1 MKIFL
6 NTWMKRYNKLGVLIT
21 NFIVTVIFVVSK
33 LHNII
38 VLILAVR
45 SKKLFFSIFNSVYRN
60 KSIMSTKMWKKMTKD
75 SKEGKALDE
84 YLNVGVR
91 EEKQDTDGNAMS
103 VDPPEALEHQ
113 SLSLMDNT
121 FALGKRSEQIIESS
135 LLLIGGVPCDL
146 SASSL
151 DSEIGIIAR
160 TIEFMFNIGVDFVAL
175 ETALTT
181 LSKKELIIYTDGDSC
196 SFTLS
201 LKEKMTFNL
210 GGHMIFPPAFGHCET
225 EFASFNFTCQAIPSL
240 STHASLKKGIELA
253 IFRWNLSVSYH

>member
-113 SLSLMDNT
+113 SLSY
-121 FALGKRSEQIIESS
+121 G
-135 LLLIGGVPCDL
+135 
-146 SASSL
+146 
-151 DSEIGIIAR
+151 
-160 TIEFMFNIGVDFVAL
+160 
-175 ETALTT
+175 
-181 LSKKELIIYTDGDSC
+181 
-196 SFTLS
+196 
-201 LKEKMTFNL
+201 
-210 GGHMIFPPAFGHCET
+210 
-225 EFASFNFTCQAIPSL
+225 
-240 STHASLKKGIELA
+240 
-253 IFRWNLSVSYH
+253 